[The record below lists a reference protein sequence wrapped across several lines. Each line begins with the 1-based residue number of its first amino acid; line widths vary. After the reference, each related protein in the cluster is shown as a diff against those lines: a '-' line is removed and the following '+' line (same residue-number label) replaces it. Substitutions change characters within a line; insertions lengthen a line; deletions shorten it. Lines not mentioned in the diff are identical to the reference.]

1 MSYNA
6 GQAMWVVAT
15 CEPFDVWYESLSEVD
30 RENVLAAIFVLQKFG
45 PRLGRPHADTV
56 KGSRFPNMK
65 ELRIQS
71 KGKPLRALFAFDPA
85 RSAILLCGGD
95 KSGGD
100 KRFYQKLIALAD
112 VEFARHLDEMSRS
125 SDDG

>member
-1 MSYNA
+1 
-6 GQAMWVVAT
+6 MWVVAT
-15 CEPFDVWYESLSEVD
+15 TTVFDGWYESLPEAD
-30 RENVLAAIFVLQKFG
+30 RENVLAAILVLQHFG

-56 KGSRFPNMK
+56 NGSRFPNMK

-71 KGKPLRALFAFDPA
+71 KGKPLRAFFAFDPD

-100 KRFYQKLIALAD
+100 KRFYQRLIALAD
-112 VEFARHLDEMSRS
+112 SEFARHLDDLNRS
-125 SDDG
+125 DGDG